1 MLSYMRPYV
10 VLIGAALV
18 LALFAVAFEGLSL
31 WFSASLVQ
39 TIFNHEA
46 LVVAKPEYTLSNANN
61 ILKYWTYNAIGSHAP
76 IKTLQIVCALM
87 SLSFLFKNIFIY
99 LKGITMYRLNLS
111 VVRDMRNQLFGHA
124 LALPVSYYDR
134 AKSGNVVSL
143 IVNDVTS
150 INNSMTGTFDKI
162 FVEPMRLIFFVAT
175 LFVINYKFTL
185 AIFIIFPILGGLITM
200 IGRTVRRRSKRVMER
215 LATLLSILHETVS
228 GIRIVKIFGTQG
240 VETAKFREE
249 NNRFVKQSFRSN
261 YIGALSS
268 PITEV
273 MGVVVV
279 VILLWYGG
287 SKVLSSGGFGAEDF
301 TRFLVFLFSV
311 FTPLKE
317 ISRLNTTLQT
327 GFASADRVFAALDS
341 ATETTTSELIP
352 NVNTVINT
360 NISTDNVSTNINTN
374 TNISTDI
381 VSTNVNTNINTN
393 NINTN
398 TIRFNDKI
406 KFSNVTFNYPGCE
419 ETVLKDISFEIKKGS
434 VTALVG
440 SSGSGKSTTLDL
452 LPRFYDITGGNISI
466 DNIDIREINL
476 TALRKLFG
484 IVAQETF
491 LFNDTISA
499 NIAYGLQNA
508 DKDTIITAAKAAN
521 AWEFIEK
528 LPKGL
533 DTVVGERGVM
543 LSGGQ
548 RQRLSIARA
557 LLLNPPILI
566 LDEATS
572 SLDTESERLVQSAIN
587 KVMENR
593 TVLVVAHR
601 LSTIRHADQI
611 LVLEAGSIVEHGTH
625 EELLALNKRYKY
637 FYDIQFT
644 GN

>member
-1 MLSYMRPYV
+1 MLSYMRPYAA
-10 VLIGAALV
+10 LIVAALV
-18 LALFAVAFEGLSL
+18 LAVFAVAFEGLSL

-39 TIFNHEA
+39 TIFSHEA
-46 LVVAKPEYTLSNANN
+46 PIVSKPEYTLSNAND
-61 ILKYWTYNAIGSHAP
+61 ILKYWTSNAIGSREPMAA
-76 IKTLQIVCALM
+76 LQIVCAMM
-87 SLSFLFKNIFIY
+87 SLSFLLKNIFLY
-99 LKGITMYRLNLS
+99 LKVVAMYRLNIL
-111 VVRDMRNQLFGHA
+111 VVRDMRNQLFTHA

-134 AKSGNVVSL
+134 SKSGNIVSL
-143 IVNDVTS
+143 VVNDVTN

-175 LFVINYKFTL
+175 LFVINYKFAL
-185 AIFIIFPILGGLITM
+185 AIFIIFPLLGALITA

-215 LATLLSILHETVS
+215 LAALLSILHETVS
-228 GIRIVKIFGTQG
+228 GIRIVKIFGTQDA
-240 VETAKFREE
+240 ESAKFRDE
-249 NNRFVKQSFRSN
+249 NSRFVRHSFSSN

-287 SKVLSSGGFGAEDF
+287 SQVLRSGGFGAEDF

-311 FTPLKE
+311 FRPLKE
-317 ISRLNTTLQT
+317 ISKLNTTLQT

-341 ATETTTSELIP
+341 AAETTTLAVVERSRNARDQNERSESP
-352 NVNTVINT
+352 
-360 NISTDNVSTNINTN
+360 VS
-374 TNISTDI
+374 
-381 VSTNVNTNINTN
+381 
-393 NINTN
+393 
-398 TIRFNDKI
+398 FNDKI
-406 KFSNVTFNYPGCE
+406 EFSNVNFSYPGCE
-419 ETVLKDISFEIKKGS
+419 ETVLDNICFEIKKGS
-434 VTALVG
+434 VAALVG
-440 SSGSGKSTTLDL
+440 ASGSGKSTTLDL
-452 LPRFYDITGGNISI
+452 LPRFYDITSGKIAI
-466 DNIDIREINL
+466 DGVDTREMNL
-476 TALRKLFG
+476 ADLRKLFG

-508 DKDTIITAAKAAN
+508 DKDSIVAAARAAN

-528 LPKGL
+528 LPQGL
-533 DTVVGERGVM
+533 DTIVGERGVM

-611 LVLEAGSIVEHGTH
+611 LVLDAGKIAERGTH
-625 EELLALNKRYKY
+625 DELLGLNKRYKY
-637 FYDIQFT
+637 FYDIQFA

>member
-1 MLSYMRPYV
+1 MRPYV
-10 VLIGAALV
+10 ALIVAALV

-39 TIFNHEA
+39 TIFSHEA
-46 LVVAKPEYTLSNANN
+46 PVLSKPEYTLSNANI
-61 ILKYWTYNAIGSHAP
+61 ILKYWTYSAIGQREPLAAL
-76 IKTLQIVCALM
+76 KTVCAM
-87 SLSFLFKNIFIY
+87 MALSFLMKNIFIY
-99 LKGITMYRLNLS
+99 LKGIAMYRLNLS
-111 VVRDMRNQLFGHA
+111 VVRDMRNRLFTHA

-134 AKSGNVVSL
+134 TKSGNIVSL
-143 IVNDVTS
+143 VVNDVTN

-162 FVEPMRLIFFVAT
+162 FVEPMRLLFFVCT

-185 AIFIIFPILGGLITM
+185 AIFVIFPVLGYLITL
-200 IGRTVRRRSKRVMER
+200 IGRTVRRRSTRVMEHM
-215 LATLLSILHETVS
+215 AALLSILHETVS
-228 GIRIVKIFGTQG
+228 GVRIVKVFGTQG
-240 VETAKFREE
+240 TESTKFKDE
-249 NNRFVKQSFRSN
+249 NNRFVRQSFRSN
-261 YIGALSS
+261 YIGALAS

-273 MGVVVV
+273 MGVIVVV
-279 VILLWYGG
+279 TLLWYGG
-287 SKVLSSGGFGAEDF
+287 NQVLVSDGFGAEDF
-301 TRFLVFLFSV
+301 TRFLVFLFSI

-317 ISRLNTTLQT
+317 ISKLSTTLQS

-341 ATETTTSELIP
+341 ATETA
-352 NVNTVINT
+352 V
-360 NISTDNVSTNINTN
+360 ISTSPRG
-374 TNISTDI
+374 ISTSLNDQGRSQSPA
-381 VSTNVNTNINTN
+381 VP
-393 NINTN
+393 
-398 TIRFNDKI
+398 FNDKI
-406 KFSNVTFNYPGCE
+406 EFSNVNFSYPGCE

-434 VTALVG
+434 ITALVG

-452 LPRFYDITGGNISI
+452 LPRFYDITGGKISI
-466 DNIDIREINL
+466 DGGDIREMDL
-476 TALRKLFG
+476 ASLRKLFG

-499 NIAYGLQNA
+499 NIAYGLPYA
-508 DKDTIITAAKAAN
+508 PKDSIVAAATAAN

-533 DTVVGERGVM
+533 DTLVGERGVM

-572 SLDTESERLVQSAIN
+572 SLDTESERLVQAAIN
-587 KVMENR
+587 NVMENR

-611 LVLEAGSIVEHGTH
+611 LVLESGTIAERGTH
-625 EELLALNKRYKY
+625 GELLSRNNRYKY
-637 FYDIQFT
+637 FYDIQFA
-644 GN
+644 GS

>member
-1 MLSYMRPYV
+1 MANLKTYTRMLSYMRPY
-10 VLIGAALV
+10 AALIATALF
-18 LALFAVAFEGLSL
+18 LAVFAVAFEGLSL

-39 TIFNHEA
+39 TIFNPDA
-46 LVVAKPEYTLSNANN
+46 PATARPEYTIANANA
-61 ILKYWTYNAIGSHAP
+61 ILKYWTRAAIGARDSFAA
-76 IKTLQIVCALM
+76 LQAVCAMM
-87 SLSFLFKNIFIY
+87 SISFLFKNIFLY
-99 LKGITMYRLNLS
+99 LKSIAMYRLNLS
-111 VVRDMRNQLFGHA
+111 VVRDMRNQLFAHS

-134 AKSGNVVSL
+134 EKSGNVVSL
-143 IVNDVTS
+143 IANDVTS
-150 INNSMTGTFDKI
+150 INNSMTSTFDKI
-162 FVEPMRLIFFVAT
+162 IVEPMRLLFFVGT

-185 AIFIIFPILGGLITM
+185 AIFVIFPALGFLITL
-200 IGRTVRRRSKRVMER
+200 IGRTVRRRSKRVMEH
-215 LATLLSILHETVS
+215 LAALLSILHETVS

-240 VETAKFREE
+240 AESAKFKGE
-249 NNRFVKQSFRSN
+249 NNRFVRQSFRSN
-261 YIGALSS
+261 YVGALAS

-287 SKVLSSGGFGAEDF
+287 NQVLRSGGFGAEDF

-317 ISRLNTTLQT
+317 ISRLNMTLQT

-341 ATETTTSELIP
+341 AVETTDSVANAGSNADARRAAPIAFN
-352 NVNTVINT
+352 NVITF
-360 NISTDNVSTNINTN
+360 SDVSFT
-374 TNISTDI
+374 
-381 VSTNVNTNINTN
+381 
-393 NINTN
+393 
-398 TIRFNDKI
+398 
-406 KFSNVTFNYPGCE
+406 YPGCDE
-419 ETVLKDISFEIKKGS
+419 QVLKGISFEIKRGS
-434 VTALVG
+434 VAALVG

-452 LPRFYDITGGNISI
+452 LPRFYDIASGKIAI
-466 DNIDIREINL
+466 DGIDIRTMDL
-476 TALRKLFG
+476 SALRKLFG

-508 DKDTIITAAKAAN
+508 DKKSIIAAATAAN

-528 LPKGL
+528 LPNGL

-587 KVMENR
+587 NVMENR
-593 TVLVVAHR
+593 TALVVAHR

-611 LVLEAGSIVEHGTH
+611 LVLEAGRIAERGTH
-625 EELLALNKRYKY
+625 EELLAKNARYRY
-637 FYDIQFT
+637 FYDIQF
-644 GN
+644 NSVK

>member
-1 MLSYMRPYV
+1 MLSYMRPYAP
-10 VLIGAALV
+10 LICAALV

-39 TIFNHEA
+39 TIFSHETPI
-46 LVVAKPEYTLSNANN
+46 LSQPEYTLSNANA
-61 ILKYWTYNAIGSHAP
+61 ILKYWTYSAIGQREPLAA
-76 IKTLQIVCALM
+76 LQMVCAM
-87 SLSFLFKNIFIY
+87 MAFSFLLKNIFIY
-99 LKGITMYRLNLS
+99 LKGIVMYRLNLS
-111 VVRDMRNQLFGHA
+111 VVRDMRNQLFTHA

-143 IVNDVTS
+143 IVNDVTN

-162 FVEPMRLIFFVAT
+162 FVEPMRLIFFVCT

-185 AIFIIFPILGGLITM
+185 AIFVIFPVLGFLITL
-200 IGRTVRRRSKRVMER
+200 IGRTVRRRSARVMEH
-215 LATLLSILHETVS
+215 LAALLSILHESVS
-228 GIRIVKIFGTQG
+228 GVRIVKIFGTQG
-240 VETAKFREE
+240 AESAKFKEE
-249 NNRFVKQSFRSN
+249 NNRFVRQAFRSN
-261 YIGALSS
+261 YIGALAS
-268 PITEV
+268 PVTEV
-273 MGVVVV
+273 MGVIVV

-287 SKVLSSGGFGAEDF
+287 SQVLSSGGAAGFGAEDF

-317 ISRLNTTLQT
+317 ISRLNTTLQN

-341 ATETTTSELIP
+341 PVESTP
-352 NVNTVINT
+352 TVQNK
-360 NISTDNVSTNINTN
+360 NAVP
-374 TNISTDI
+374 
-381 VSTNVNTNINTN
+381 
-393 NINTN
+393 
-398 TIRFNDKI
+398 FNDKI
-406 KFSNVTFNYPGCE
+406 TFDEVSFRYPECE
-419 ETVLKDISFEIKKGS
+419 ETVLSNINFEINKGS

-452 LPRFYDITGGNISI
+452 LPRFYDIASGKISI
-466 DNIDIREINL
+466 DGADIREMDL
-476 TALRKLFG
+476 AGLRKLFG

-499 NIAYGLQNA
+499 NIAYGLPGA
-508 DKDTIITAAKAAN
+508 HIDSVIAAAKAAN

-611 LVLEAGSIVEHGTH
+611 LVLEGGAIAERGTH
-625 EELLALNKRYKY
+625 DELLARGDRYKY
-637 FYDIQFT
+637 FYDIQFA
-644 GN
+644 GGKD

>member
-10 VLIGAALV
+10 ALIGAALV

-39 TIFNHEA
+39 TIFSHEA
-46 LVVAKPEYTLSNANN
+46 PVLSKPEYTVSNANAV
-61 ILKYWTYNAIGSHAP
+61 LKYWTYSAIGKREP
-76 IKTLQIVCALM
+76 IAALQMVCAM
-87 SLSFLFKNIFIY
+87 MAFSFLLKNIFIY
-99 LKGITMYRLNLS
+99 LKGIVMYRLNLS
-111 VVRDMRNQLFGHA
+111 VVRDMRNKLFTHA

-134 AKSGNVVSL
+134 TKSGNVVSL
-143 IVNDVTS
+143 IVNDVTN
-150 INNSMTGTFDKI
+150 INSSMTGTFDKI
-162 FVEPMRLIFFVAT
+162 FVEPMRLIFFVCT

-185 AIFIIFPILGGLITM
+185 AIFVIFPVLGYLITL
-200 IGRTVRRRSKRVMER
+200 IGRTVRRRSTRVMEH
-215 LATLLSILHETVS
+215 LAALLSILHETVS
-228 GIRIVKIFGTQG
+228 GVRIVKIFGTQD
-240 VETAKFREE
+240 VESAKFKDE
-249 NNRFVKQSFRSN
+249 NKRFVRQSFRSN
-261 YIGALSS
+261 YIGALAS

-273 MGVVVV
+273 MGVIVV

-287 SKVLSSGGFGAEDF
+287 SQVLGEGGSADFGAEDF
-301 TRFLVFLFSV
+301 TRFLVFLFSI

-317 ISRLNTTLQT
+317 ISRLNTTLQS

-341 ATETTTSELIP
+341 PVETITVSPPPATPEPIK
-352 NVNTVINT
+352 
-360 NISTDNVSTNINTN
+360 
-374 TNISTDI
+374 
-381 VSTNVNTNINTN
+381 
-393 NINTN
+393 
-398 TIRFNDKI
+398 FNDKI
-406 KFSNVTFNYPGCE
+406 VFANVNFRYPECE
-419 ETVLKDISFEIKKGS
+419 ETVLKDINFEIKKGS

-452 LPRFYDITGGNISI
+452 LPRFYDITNGKISI
-466 DNIDIREINL
+466 DGADIREMDL
-476 TALRKLFG
+476 ASLRKLFG

-499 NIAYGLQNA
+499 NIAYGVPNA
-508 DKDTIITAAKAAN
+508 EKDSVISAATAAN

-533 DTVVGERGVM
+533 DTIVGERGVM

-572 SLDTESERLVQSAIN
+572 SLDTESERLVQAAIN
-587 KVMENR
+587 NVMENR

-611 LVLEAGSIVEHGTH
+611 LVLDGGIIVERGTH
-625 EELLALNKRYKY
+625 DELLALNNRYKY
-637 FYDIQFT
+637 FYDIQFA
-644 GN
+644 GISQNL

>member
-1 MLSYMRPYV
+1 MKNLKIYTRMLSYMRPYV
-10 VLIGAALV
+10 ALIITALI

-39 TIFNHEA
+39 TIFSHEA
-46 LVVAKPEYTLSNANN
+46 PVVAKPEYTLSNAND
-61 ILKYWTYNAIGSHAP
+61 ILKYWTSSAIGDRAP
-76 IKTLQIVCALM
+76 VAALQIVCAMM
-87 SLSFLFKNIFIY
+87 SLSFLLKNIFIY
-99 LKGITMYRLNLS
+99 LKGITMYRLNIS
-111 VVRDMRNQLFGHA
+111 VVRDMRNQLFAHA

-143 IVNDVTS
+143 VVNDVTS

-162 FVEPMRLIFFVAT
+162 FVEPMRLLFFVGT

-185 AIFIIFPILGGLITM
+185 AIFVIFPILGGLITI
-200 IGRTVRRRSKRVMER
+200 IGRTVRRRSKRVMEH
-215 LATLLSILHETVS
+215 LASLLSILHETVS
-228 GIRIVKIFGTQG
+228 GIRIVKIFGTQNA
-240 VETAKFREE
+240 ESAKFKDE
-249 NNRFVKQSFRSN
+249 NNRFVRQSFRSN
-261 YIGALSS
+261 YIGALAS

-273 MGVVVV
+273 MGVIVV

-287 SKVLSSGGFGAEDF
+287 SQVLNSGSSGGFGAEDF
-301 TRFLVFLFSV
+301 TRFLVFLFSI

-317 ISRLNTTLQT
+317 ISKLNTTLQT

-341 ATETTTSELIP
+341 AVETTDETPI
-352 NVNTVINT
+352 
-360 NISTDNVSTNINTN
+360 ISTTL
-374 TNISTDI
+374 ISTPLNERSQSRI
-381 VSTNVNTNINTN
+381 P
-393 NINTN
+393 
-398 TIRFNDKI
+398 FNDKI
-406 KFSNVTFNYPGCE
+406 TLTDVNFTYPECE
-419 ETVLKDISFEIKKGS
+419 EAVLKNISFEIKKGS
-434 VTALVG
+434 VSALVG
-440 SSGSGKSTTLDL
+440 ASGSGKSTTLDL
-452 LPRFYDITGGNISI
+452 LPRFYDITSGKIAI
-466 DNIDIREINL
+466 DGIDTREMNL
-476 TALRKLFG
+476 ANLRSLFG

-491 LFNDTISA
+491 LFNDTIFA

-508 DKDTIITAAKAAN
+508 DRDSVTAAAAAAN

-528 LPKGL
+528 LPQGL
-533 DTVVGERGVM
+533 DTVVGERGIM

-611 LVLEAGSIVEHGTH
+611 LVLEAGNIAERGTH